1 MNTQV
6 VPDAA
11 VRPRPMGLPIPNSK
25 LAMWLFLGTEIM
37 FFTGL
42 IGSYIVLRFGSE
54 GWPTDPAV
62 THINVLAGGVNTFVL
77 ICSSYLV
84 VLCHERLSRGLVGQA
99 QLALLGALLLGGLF
113 LGIKSVEYQGK
124 FEHGIIPGQIPETDQ
139 QALDQV
145 SQRLEE
151 TSRNWLRRLIPE
163 ADTPLQKQQLLEE
176 KLTDEGDADTAE
188 LRAWSDFEK
197 TRVILR
203 DRIAAETVTLG
214 PPAAHSTAAP
224 DTRPMSSPAVPAET
238 ESAPES
244 ETETEAATP
253 DGAEPVPTDLDHALA
268 SGGIRGAIDWLHQD
282 PRFAAETRHLHVTQP
297 IVYGN
302 LFASLYFFLTGIHAL
317 HVVIGLLLFLTILVW
332 GPFLKTTAVT
342 YVENVGL
349 YWHFVD
355 LVWIFLFPL
364 IYIL

>member
-1 MNTQV
+1 
-6 VPDAA
+6 
-11 VRPRPMGLPIPNSK
+11 MGLPIPNSK

-84 VLCHERLSRGLVGQA
+84 VLCHERLSRGLIGQA
-99 QLALLGALLLGGLF
+99 QLALLGALLLGGAF

-139 QALDQV
+139 QAMDQV
-145 SQRLEE
+145 AQRLEE

-163 ADTPLQKQQLLEE
+163 AETPLQKQQILEE
-176 KLTDEGDADTAE
+176 KLSTEGEAETAE

-197 TRVILR
+197 TRIILR

-214 PPAAHSTAAP
+214 PPASH
-224 DTRPMSSPAVPAET
+224 SPATPAA
-238 ESAPES
+238 APES
-244 ETETEAATP
+244 PAAASTTPEAETAATQP
-253 DGAEPVPTDLDHALA
+253 DGAEPLPTDLDQALA
-268 SGGIRGAIDWLHQD
+268 YGGLRGAIDWLHQD
-282 PRFAAETRHLHVTQP
+282 SRFAAETRHLHVTQP
-297 IVYGN
+297 MVYGN

-332 GPFLKTTAVT
+332 GPFLKTTALN